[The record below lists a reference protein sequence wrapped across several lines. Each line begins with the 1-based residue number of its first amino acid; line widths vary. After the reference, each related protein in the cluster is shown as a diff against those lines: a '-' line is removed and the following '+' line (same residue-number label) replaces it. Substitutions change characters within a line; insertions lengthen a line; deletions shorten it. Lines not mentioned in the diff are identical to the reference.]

1 MMKKS
6 LLVLALASTLVTS
19 STFAF
24 GLDNTYNSNYI
35 EDDIITDAPDREDKL
50 EIAPSP
56 KNNENDTNINKESFP
71 QNDTKSK
78 IIEKNSKDIDKE
90 SNDKKNNIENNQAPN
105 NNIKKQDEKNTKSP
119 KESDVKEKKPSEN
132 QNSIEKKNE
141 IKKEENSKTKQNK
154 VEEKNSNEQNKSKFK
169 LFKKENNNNNCDTE
183 NKN

>member
-1 MMKKS
+1 MMRKS

-24 GLDNTYNSNYI
+24 GLDNTYSSDYI
-35 EDDIITDAPDREDKL
+35 EDDIITDAPERDDKL

-56 KNNENDTNINKESFP
+56 KSNENDTNINKESSP

-78 IIEKNSKDIDKE
+78 IIEKNSKNIDNE
-90 SNDKKNNIENNQAPN
+90 SNDKKNNIDNNQVPN

-119 KESDVKEKKPSEN
+119 KESDVKEKKTSEN

-141 IKKEENSKTKQNK
+141 IKKEGNSKNK
-154 VEEKNSNEQNKSKFK
+154 VEEKNNTEENNAKFK
-169 LFKKENNNNNCDTE
+169 LFKKENNKNNNCDTE

>member
-24 GLDNTYNSNYI
+24 GLDNTYSSDYI
-35 EDDIITDAPDREDKL
+35 EDDIITDAPEREDKL

-56 KNNENDTNINKESFP
+56 KNNENDTNINKKSSP

-90 SNDKKNNIENNQAPN
+90 FNDKKNNIDNNQAPN

-119 KESDVKEKKPSEN
+119 KESDVKEK
-132 QNSIEKKNE
+132 
-141 IKKEENSKTKQNK
+141 
-154 VEEKNSNEQNKSKFK
+154 NSNEENKSKFK

-183 NKN
+183 NNN